1 MNFLH
6 SEPFSLPK
14 GATVEARVS
23 ARNQIGWGKTTDI
36 KAAGLREPLAMPKPF
51 AEKIYHSNT
60 IQVSWDPIPEVNN
73 GGQTVI
79 GYEILMEVFD

>member
-14 GATVEARVS
+14 GATIESRVS
-23 ARNQIGWGKTTDI
+23 ARNQIGWGKTADI
-36 KAAGLREPLAMPKPF
+36 KAAGLREPLVMPKPYG
-51 AEKIYHSNT
+51 EKNDETKT
-60 IQVSWDPIPEVNN
+60 INVSWDPVLEAEN

-79 GYEILMEVFD
+79 GYELSMEIFG